1 MTQDEMVRLAK
12 LAIEKHYDYEK
23 LKYSDYLYGK
33 EDLADEVW
41 DFVEECQAIGMTAFE
56 AKYAASNNQEA
67 ANVVMKE

>member
-33 EDLADEVW
+33 EDLVDDV
-41 DFVEECQAIGMTAFE
+41 
-56 AKYAASNNQEA
+56 
-67 ANVVMKE
+67 